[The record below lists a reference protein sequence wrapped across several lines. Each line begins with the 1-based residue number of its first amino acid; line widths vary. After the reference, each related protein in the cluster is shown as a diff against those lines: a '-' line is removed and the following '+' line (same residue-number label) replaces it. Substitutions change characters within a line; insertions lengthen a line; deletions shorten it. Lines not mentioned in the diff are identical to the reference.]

1 MFKKIINKYT
11 NDLRDRIDELES
23 DINRYKKRLGN
34 YEERN
39 IKRVEDCA
47 QLHRILENCVI
58 TKIAYENK
66 SEYLT
71 PLSHNR
77 EEFCLLYK
85 DGKEYS
91 INGLRLYNPAFTERN
106 DSNRNVMFV
115 KDSVGA
121 INDYEIREYLIDLDK
136 CTYIR
141 QK

>member
-66 SEYLT
+66 TNQNILPHFHTIERSFVFYT
-71 PLSHNR
+71 
-77 EEFCLLYK
+77 K
-85 DGKEYS
+85 MGKN
-91 INGLRLYNPAFTERN
+91 IRL
-106 DSNRNVMFV
+106 M
-115 KDSVGA
+115 G
-121 INDYEIREYLIDLDK
+121 
-136 CTYIR
+136 
-141 QK
+141 